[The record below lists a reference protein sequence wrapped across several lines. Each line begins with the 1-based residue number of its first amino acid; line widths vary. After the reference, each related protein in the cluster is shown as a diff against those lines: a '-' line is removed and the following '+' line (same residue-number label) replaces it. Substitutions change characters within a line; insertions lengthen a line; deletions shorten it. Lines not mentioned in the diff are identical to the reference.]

1 MSVTAIG
8 FLTVVNKG
16 NMTLSETCRQA
27 TVLLCKR
34 IGLQTENV
42 WWNDVAHFRKLGH
55 AFEYFVLG
63 MSTRLLVNKTLI
75 AVVICMFVSFLDQ
88 ILKIFIPLRHFDIT
102 DMVFDAFGY
111 FVGIYLMAK
120 ITNIC
125 GKKRDE

>member
-1 MSVTAIG
+1 MSVTMIG

-16 NMTLSETCRQA
+16 NMSLSESCRHA
-27 TVLLCKR
+27 VSVLYRK
-34 IGLQTENV
+34 IGLDPENA

-63 MSTRLLVNKTLI
+63 MSSKALVDKASI
-75 AVVICMFVSFLDQ
+75 SVIICMFISFLDQ

-111 FVGIYLMAK
+111 FIGIFLMGTMA
-120 ITNIC
+120 NIC